1 MELINKVDNRNVAID
16 ALKGLGILL
25 MVIGHSHLPFNLRGL
40 IFVFHMPLFFMVSG
54 YLYKERS
61 YAEILNKQIARIMV
75 PFFFTGIVI
84 WIGKLIKGFPD
95 WGISLILGN
104 GSRPVFDY
112 AVLEKYSI
120 GPLWY
125 LLAFSW
131 AILFFRLLI
140 RVNSNI
146 WKVVIAIILF
156 ELSLVFC
163 ASFGPLPLDILQA
176 IPATLF
182 MLAGFW
188 YQKHEAHRFHNKWIF
203 YLISL
208 SLLLICYRYGTL
220 SMASHVYKLNIVQVM
235 AAIGI
240 NVCLYDVI
248 WKHSDA
254 QLVKLGG

>member
-25 MVIGHSHLPFNLRGL
+25 MVIGHSNLPFNLRGL

-75 PFFFTGIVI
+75 PFFFTGIFI

-104 GSRPVFDY
+104 GSRPVFDN

-156 ELSLVFC
+156 ELS
-163 ASFGPLPLDILQA
+163 GILC
-176 IPATLF
+176 ILRSTT
-182 MLAGFW
+182 
-188 YQKHEAHRFHNKWIF
+188 
-203 YLISL
+203 S
-208 SLLLICYRYGTL
+208 
-220 SMASHVYKLNIVQVM
+220 
-235 AAIGI
+235 
-240 NVCLYDVI
+240 
-248 WKHSDA
+248 
-254 QLVKLGG
+254 